1 MASGTQE
8 LDAFVR
14 DALLKGAT
22 RDAVASTLV
31 GAGWPD
37 AQVRSALNAY
47 ADVDFVVPVPKPRA
61 SLSAR
66 EAFLYLLL
74 FATLY
79 FAAYHLGNLLFDL
92 INSAFP
98 DPTDSPYALRR
109 AEGSMRWSIASVII
123 TVPVFLWLSRMLGRQ
138 EAGNPVLRL
147 SPVRRWLTYITLFFA
162 AIVLIVDMTTL
173 LNNVLAGD
181 LSVRFLLKVLVAGVI
196 AGGIFGYY
204 LLDLRRE
211 EKDA

>member
-1 MASGTQE
+1 MASGMKD
-8 LDAFVR
+8 LDLFVR
-14 DALLKGAT
+14 DALSRGAT
-22 RDAVASTLV
+22 RDSVAATLT

-37 AQVRSALNAY
+37 VQVRSALGAY
-47 ADVDFVVPVPKPRA
+47 AEVDFVVPVPKPRA

-79 FAAYHLGNLLFDL
+79 FAAYHLGNLLFDV
-92 INSAFP
+92 INTAFP
-98 DPTDSPYALRR
+98 DATDDPYALTR
-109 AEGSMRWSIASVII
+109 AQASMRWSIASVVI
-123 TVPVFLWLSRMLGRQ
+123 TVPVFLWLSRMLARQ

-162 AIVLIVDMTTL
+162 AVVLIIDMTTL
-173 LNNVLAGD
+173 LNNVLGGD
-181 LSVRFLLKVLVAGVI
+181 LSTRFLLKVLVAGVI
-196 AGGIFGYY
+196 AGSIFGYY
-204 LLDLRRE
+204 LADLRRE

>member
-1 MASGTQE
+1 MAAGTLE
-8 LDAFVR
+8 LDLFVR
-14 DALLKGAT
+14 EALARGAT
-22 RDAVASTLV
+22 RDSVASTLA
-31 GAGWPD
+31 GAGWPA
-37 AQVRSALNAY
+37 AQVRRALNAY
-47 ADVDFVVPVPKPRA
+47 AEVDFVVPVPKPRA

-98 DPTDSPYALRR
+98 DATDDPYMVRR
-109 AEGSMRWSIASVII
+109 GQASMRWSIASVVI
-123 TVPVFLWLSRMLGRQ
+123 TVPVFLSLSRMLARQ

-181 LSVRFLLKVLVAGVI
+181 LSMRFLLKVLVAAVI

-211 EKDA
+211 ERDA